1 MTQAGL
7 SPAGRVRRPPGG
19 ETPRSGAVEPARGP
33 LESRPWLV
41 DGAVAVVYTVPLFIV
56 RSVAAFTGAPG
67 IGAWQVA
74 AVVLSGAALLFRRH
88 YPLAVLAAVSLL
100 TTVLT
105 WSLDGNIDMLAVP
118 IALYA
123 VAVYRSPRQAWLA
136 AAAAFAVGFAG
147 LQLWVPSLDA
157 VVRQTGENYN
167 EWNLLVIF
175 ALCLI
180 VAVLLG
186 TFSSIRT
193 ERMHALVERA
203 EQLAREQDSRAQ
215 LAALAE
221 RSRIAREMHDI
232 VAHSLSV
239 MVALADGAAAT
250 ADRDPDRTRDALN
263 QLADTGR
270 SALGDM
276 RALLSVLREDEGVTE
291 GLQPAPGSRDLSVL
305 IDRFRA
311 AGLPIRYSVTGIP
324 PAHPARELTIYRIIQ
339 EALTNVLRYA
349 DSPSTVEVAI
359 DYAPAETL
367 LAVSDNGRRG
377 PSNRPS
383 EGAGRGIIGMGERAA
398 LHGGRASSGPLP
410 DGGWA
415 VRAVLPVTG
424 EES

>member
-1 MTQAGL
+1 
-7 SPAGRVRRPPGG
+7 
-19 ETPRSGAVEPARGP
+19 
-33 LESRPWLV
+33 
-41 DGAVAVVYTVPLFIV
+41 
-56 RSVAAFTGAPG
+56 
-67 IGAWQVA
+67 
-74 AVVLSGAALLFRRH
+74 
-88 YPLAVLAAVSLL
+88 
-100 TTVLT
+100 
-105 WSLDGNIDMLAVP
+105 
-118 IALYA
+118 
-123 VAVYRSPRQAWLA
+123 
-136 AAAAFAVGFAG
+136 
-147 LQLWVPSLDA
+147 
-157 VVRQTGENYN
+157 
-167 EWNLLVIF
+167 
-175 ALCLI
+175 
-180 VAVLLG
+180 
-186 TFSSIRT
+186 
-193 ERMHALVERA
+193 MHALVERA

-359 DYAPAETL
+359 EYASTETL
-367 LAVSDNGRRG
+367 LTVSDNGRRG

-398 LHGGRASSGPLP
+398 LHGGQASSGPLP
-410 DGGWA
+410 DGGWV
-415 VRAVLPVTG
+415 VRAALPVAG
-424 EES
+424 EEP